1 MRTVDLNT
9 LPLQENY
16 TTTNPAQRCRA
27 AFPLFRAL
35 GTESTAMVY
44 FELAPGDEL
53 GRHTDSAE
61 EVILVLEGVVE
72 GTIGAER
79 GVLSQGQLAVV
90 PRMLPHTFRNIGG
103 QVARVVGFFPEA
115 RLVATFE
122 TEWQPAGSSII
133 DTDLIPVAA

>member
-1 MRTVDLNT
+1 MLTVNLNT
-9 LPLQENY
+9 LPLQENW
-16 TTTNPAQRCRA
+16 TLTNPAQRCRA

-61 EVILVLEGVVE
+61 EVVLVLAGTVE
-72 GTIGAER
+72 GTVGDEQA
-79 GVLSQGQLAVV
+79 VLEAGSLAVV
-90 PRMLPHTFRNIGG
+90 PRMVPHTFRNIGAAP
-103 QVARVVGFFPEA
+103 ARVVGFFPEA

-122 TEWQPAGSSII
+122 ATWLPAESNVI
-133 DTDLIPVAA
+133 DTDLIPLPA